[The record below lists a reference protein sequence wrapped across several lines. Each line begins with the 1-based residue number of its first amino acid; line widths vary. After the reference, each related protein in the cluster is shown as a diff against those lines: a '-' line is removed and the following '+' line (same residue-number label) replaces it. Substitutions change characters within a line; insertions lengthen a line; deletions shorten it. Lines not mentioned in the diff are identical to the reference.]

1 MPRIKIASI
10 KTSSN
15 QKRIVKTAQRAI
27 NLSTAF
33 DQQGSYKN
41 SSDFFELACR
51 YARFI
56 TAQEEPIEEPI
67 KESRPSAEEIN
78 WETVHKQN
86 VTPELEEVYDLYP
99 SRDSIKYSKP
109 RPILTQPKYGDP
121 FSDEHFQNANELTKR
136 FYDQLVANNGNVLN
150 AMNGV
155 QNIIVSLRGTFP
167 NQNLI
172 GKFFEDSLG
181 LALAAYFKDNSFLS
195 INNRTTNYAQHY
207 AANIYLG
214 QSDDLN
220 TIFRTTLRTPVE
232 VDNQAERHSK
242 ILAYLKDL
250 FKEELAQNPQEIL
263 SMIAHIMHQPYYFL
277 SGSGDDMHLNVD
289 KDDFLAVYFANDH
302 LVNDDGYS
310 EGISLTEITHRLN
323 FIKRFGRENYDKY
336 IANENN
342 DASFSN
348 NDHIQ
353 SKFTPMEENPSPE
366 ALKNVMS
373 FLIKHSNIIKTTF
386 GGHIYFERLN
396 RILKQFGE
404 EYFINLLKYGGDRWG
419 FETLINVIY
428 SLMLKGKSESEITE
442 TLIKNQHNLN
452 YLSYDLQTTDL
463 AYEYLEKSP
472 EKLQLFMDYV
482 NRGLVSDEI
491 FKNYPD
497 AQVIID
503 NSLKTYLDWLVKNSR
518 GDVDNTYTLAM
529 GYSKVFS
536 DAYAEFGEDVMKIR
550 SGLMSQIVQGDAYDR
565 TRYEQII
572 EKKNVPSPEQQ
583 QAKEDAIY
591 QFIEDN
597 HKSYSSDYYKFNPKQ
612 DPHKSSA
619 LRKIAENEVV
629 MFGNNPNAKHLA
641 AKVHLPSIIDEENRK
656 IGEDFLKLK
665 TKGIYSFSNLT
676 YLYKYIPPE
685 IKSKYDTHELGILVS
700 FFVQTYKCDANN
712 KAIERFENTVNT
724 IARKYPELYQRKGEK
739 YYTLLKH
746 FYMSPN
752 TRIDNLDGLFG
763 LLELARTSTKE
774 NETNQRFDKYE
785 IFSPK
790 NLNLFVQTTQQKCPE
805 CDKQRT
811 FNSQTKQW
819 VCSNCGNSNN
829 LILVDIPNLLKQYKD
844 SMLLNNVTNVKFNR
858 DKLISHIQSFNTLTK
873 SNFNLSSDLDDI
885 TSRMFLFLVPNDS
898 NGKPIGTEEEIKLD
912 NELRKIFYGIQS
924 TKNGYAGA
932 SEEVKALFNARNDN
946 EVQVAIEKLLRS
958 YLSNHNNVDFGE
970 LNLHDVNEAEMFNSS
985 QHDVCFTRMNSVNL
999 PEENHIRSNMYES
1012 HLVSAEEAFK
1022 NTDLLVVVFGNEIW
1036 KWLDKFTTQV
1046 HFNPNRTKDDP
1057 ENITKFNELTD
1068 AEKEKIVHDSSQ
1080 VVPMSAK
1087 SSRIKGIGRYLL
1099 QFYRDA
1105 LAQDLK
1111 FIVTN
1116 WNKKVK
1122 IDSETSS
1129 TEYVVAEA
1137 AYMEPF
1143 KSNPNSLVN
1152 ILRYQNLMTF
1162 FGDNPPKSMDFAYE
1176 VAKWYTVE
1184 DEDDEEDDRFIVRD
1198 DDDDTSPDIEEL
1210 TDEKYRRLEE
1220 MYLLSQQIPLPK
1232 WAQISPVKVGKYIGR
1247 FLPREDARTM
1257 FLGQYTGCCQHPE
1270 NAAYGAAFDAVL
1282 SPKACGFVIE
1292 DASKKIHLQSYVWE
1306 DRDGNVCFDSFE
1318 TGSRDFFY
1326 SEQRKAMAAQIIRQ
1340 ITSQMGNIKIT
1351 GGSRLESIFGD
1362 VTPTYPLQNP
1372 GEGRAVAYKAFK
1384 GVYSVYA
1391 ADSSQQY
1398 LIVDN
1403 RSPAD
1408 GMLQDTQLYPHV
1420 NSTEVIEKLTD
1431 KKFIYP
1437 NMTAGNWED
1446 DYTDYIA
1453 NQNNPYYDDEDDE
1466 DDDY

>member
-41 SSDFFELACR
+41 SSEFFELACR

-67 KESRPSAEEIN
+67 KEPRPSAEEIN

-99 SRDSIKYSKP
+99 SRGSIKYSKP

-121 FSDEHFQNANELTKR
+121 FSDVHFQSANELTKR
-136 FYDQLVANNGNVLN
+136 FYDQLVANNGNVLQ

-155 QNIIVSLRGTFP
+155 KDIIKSLRGTFP

-172 GKFFEDSLG
+172 AKFFEDSLG

-195 INNRTTNYAQHY
+195 INNRTTSSAQGY

-214 QSDDLN
+214 QSDNLN
-220 TIFRTTLRTPVE
+220 IFHRSALNSPVE

-277 SGSGDDMHLNVD
+277 TGSGDDIELNVD
-289 KDDFLAVYFANDH
+289 KDDFLAVYFANDR

-310 EGISLTEITHRLN
+310 EGISFQEIIHRLS
-323 FIKRFGRENYDKY
+323 FIKKFGRENYDKY
-336 IANENN
+336 IANENKQ
-342 DASFSN
+342 ASFSDS
-348 NDHIQ
+348 DHIQ
-353 SKFTPMEENPSPE
+353 TKFTPFEENPSPE

-373 FLIKHSNIIKTTF
+373 FLMKYENIINI
-386 GGHIYFERLN
+386 GWDRDIYFERLN

-404 EYFINLLKYGGDRWG
+404 DFVVQLLEYGGSRW
-419 FETLINVIY
+419 TLGTIVNVTY
-428 SLMLKGKSESEITE
+428 SLMLKGKSQSEITE
-442 TLIKNQHNLN
+442 TLTKNERNLSN
-452 YLSYDLQTTDL
+452 LAYNLQSTDL
-463 AYEYLEKSP
+463 AYEYLEQSP
-472 EKLQLFMDYV
+472 EKLQLYMDYV

-491 FKNYPD
+491 FKNFPD
-497 AQVIID
+497 AKLIID
-503 NSLKTYLDWLVKNSR
+503 NCLKTYLDWLVKNAR
-518 GDVDNTYTLAM
+518 GDVDSTYTLAL
-529 GYSKVFS
+529 GYSNLFLH
-536 DAYAEFGEDVMKIR
+536 AYKTFDEDVMNMR
-550 SGLMSQIVQGDAYDR
+550 SGLMSKIVQNDAYDR

-583 QAKEDAIY
+583 QAREDAIY

-597 HKSYSSDYYKFNPKQ
+597 HKSYSSDYYKFNQKD

-619 LRKIAENEVV
+619 LRKIAENAVV

-641 AKVHLPSIIDEENRK
+641 AKVHLPSVIDEENRK
-656 IGEDFLKLK
+656 IGEDFLNLK

-676 YLYKYIPPE
+676 QLYKIISPE
-685 IKSKYDTHELGILVS
+685 VKSKYDTHELGILVS
-700 FFVQTYKCDANN
+700 FFTDDYMSENN
-712 KAIERFENTVNT
+712 KRALERFENAVNT
-724 IARKYPELYQRKGEK
+724 IARKNPELYQRKGEK

-763 LLELARTSTKE
+763 LLELARSSTKE
-774 NETNQRFDKYE
+774 NEANQQFEKYE

-805 CDKQRT
+805 CDKQRS

-829 LILVDIPNLLKQYKD
+829 LILADIPNLLKKYRD
-844 SMLLNNVTNVKFNR
+844 SMLLNNITNVKFNR
-858 DKLISHIQSFNTLTK
+858 DKLISHIQSFNTLTQ
-873 SNFNLSSDLDDI
+873 SNFNLSSSIDDI
-885 TSRMFLFLVPNDS
+885 TSRMFFFLVPHDP
-898 NGKPIGTEEEIKLD
+898 NGQPIGTEEEIKLD
-912 NELRKIFYGIQS
+912 NELRKIFYGIQA
-924 TKNGYAGA
+924 TKNSYANA
-932 SEEVKALFNARNDN
+932 SEEVKALFYARNDN
-946 EVQVAIEKLLRS
+946 EVQVAFEKLLRLN
-958 YLSNHNNVDFGE
+958 LSNLGNEDFGE
-970 LNLHDVNEAEMFNSS
+970 LNLHDVKEAEMLNSS
-985 QHDVCFTRMNSVNL
+985 QHDVSFSPRSNYDYLS
-999 PEENHIRSNMYES
+999 ENHIRSNMYEKS
-1012 HLVSAEEAFK
+1012 LVSAEEAFK

-1080 VVPMSAK
+1080 VVPVSAK

-1122 IDSETSS
+1122 IDSEKSS

-1143 KSNPNSLVN
+1143 KSDPNSLVN

-1184 DEDDEEDDRFIVRD
+1184 DEDDEENDRFIERD

-1362 VTPTYPLQNP
+1362 VTPTYPLQNT
-1372 GEGRAVAYKAFK
+1372 GEGRAVAYKAFE
-1384 GVYSVYA
+1384 GIYSVYA

-1398 LIVDN
+1398 LIADN
-1403 RSPAD
+1403 RSPTD
-1408 GMLQDTQLYPHV
+1408 SMLQDTQLYPHV
-1420 NSTEVIEKLTD
+1420 NSPEVIEKLTN

-1446 DYTDYIA
+1446 NFTDYVA
-1453 NQNNPYYDDEDDE
+1453 NQNNPYYYNDDDDDED
-1466 DDDY
+1466 